1 MPSVT
6 PGLPWRLHGKSDEVT
21 SNTDCRACGVIPAQ
35 ADRRAVETSS
45 PRPPVDRPERKDD
58 ESCWTTVRFSAARFR
73 QLADQYEKIANPLE
87 QSCTAID
94 ENAGKL
100 TIAAF
105 HRGYL
110 SDVPSLGDLVEWVE
124 NPPSPFPLDP
134 QAKSAPCASNL
145 FRELCGNHII
155 PGKKQPEGYW
165 RIHSDR
171 THGGIMPSVFPD
183 ILPGLKY
190 CVPGED
196 IERRKQRSFSSV
208 DGWPQRSNR
217 LYKSCQRPPPTTNAT
232 SGGMD

>member
-1 MPSVT
+1 M
-6 PGLPWRLHGKSDEVT
+6 LD
-21 SNTDCRACGVIPAQ
+21 
-35 ADRRAVETSS
+35 
-45 PRPPVDRPERKDD
+45 DRPLL
-58 ESCWTTVRFSAARFR
+58 AARFR

-134 QAKSAPCASNL
+134 QAELPPCASNL

-196 IERRKQRSFSSV
+196 IERRKQRALVCRWLATKIESSLQKLPTTTAN
-208 DGWPQRSNR
+208 DERDKWWHG
-217 LYKSCQRPPPTTNAT
+217 LTEQRPAEFQHGPITGQKKEICTWMGEPPSKN
-232 SGGMD
+232 MRR